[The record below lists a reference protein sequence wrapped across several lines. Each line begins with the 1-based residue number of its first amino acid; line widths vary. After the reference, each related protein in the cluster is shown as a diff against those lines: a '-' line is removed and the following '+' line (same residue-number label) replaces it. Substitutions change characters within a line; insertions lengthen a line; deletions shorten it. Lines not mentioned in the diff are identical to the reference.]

1 MGRAR
6 IRIWFVGS
14 CCAILALACAQAAR
28 AQAPAAT
35 VTALMVSD
43 IHFEPFWDPAK
54 AAQLAAAP
62 VTQWSAILAAPD
74 STDRA
79 QRFAE
84 LQTACHAKGT
94 DTSYRLLNSSL
105 SAMRAHAA
113 GAAFITLSGDLMAHD
128 FSCKFHTLFP
138 QRTSA
143 EYGALAV
150 KTVAFVEF
158 ELHGS
163 FPRAVLF
170 TALGNNDSDCGD
182 YQLDAHSSFL
192 SQVGADIALPV
203 GVSQAEQTQV
213 LHTFVAT
220 GDYNVPMPAP
230 FEHARI
236 IVLDNLFM
244 SKRYAT
250 CSSTSDRKTAAGQ
263 ITWLR
268 DQLEMARRKHDKV
281 WFMAHI
287 PPGVDPYSTA
297 RKMRDVCGGE
307 KAEMFLASDALA
319 GTLADFGDVIRLAIF
334 AHTHMDELRLLEP
347 PVRVSPGASPAQP
360 AVAVKMVSS
369 ISPVDGN
376 NPSFTVARVNPAT
389 AELMDY
395 KVYAASN
402 QTGADTTWSKEYDF
416 ADTYHEPAFTASTV
430 ADLIAGFRADRT
442 AQTPASQAYLR
453 DYFVGDRSALLKP
466 FWPQY
471 VCALANSTSEAYRS
485 CVCSSGK

>member
-1 MGRAR
+1 MAR
-6 IRIWFVGS
+6 TLIQNWIFAS
-14 CCAILALACAQAAR
+14 CCVLVALPAAQSAR
-28 AQAPAAT
+28 AQAPPAT

-54 AAQLAAAP
+54 VAQLAAAP
-62 VTQWSAILAAPD
+62 ATQWSAILAAPD
-74 STDRA
+74 SSDRA

-84 LQTACHAKGT
+84 LQNACHAKGT
-94 DTSYRLLNSSL
+94 DTSYQLLHSSL

-113 GAAFITLSGDLMAHD
+113 GAVFITLSGDLMAHD

-138 QRTSA
+138 QGTIA
-143 EYGALAV
+143 EYESFAV
-150 KTVAFVEF
+150 KTVAFSEL
-158 ELHGS
+158 ELHDS
-163 FPRAVLF
+163 FPHAVLF

-182 YQLDAHSSFL
+182 YQLDAHGPFL
-192 SQVGADIALPV
+192 SQVGADIAPHL

-213 LHTFVAT
+213 LHTFAAT
-220 GDYNVPMPAP
+220 GDYNVPMSPP
-230 FEHARI
+230 LEHTHF

-250 CSSTSDRKTAAGQ
+250 CASMPDPKPAADQ

-268 DQLEMARRKHDKV
+268 DQLETARREHQKV

-307 KAEMFLASDALA
+307 KAEMFLSSDALA
-319 GTLADFGDVIRLAIF
+319 ATLADFGDVIRLAIF
-334 AHTHMDELRLLEP
+334 AHTHMDELRLLDP
-347 PVRVSPGASPAQP
+347 AASASAAHLP
-360 AVAVKMVSS
+360 VAVKMVSS

-376 NPSFTVARVNPAT
+376 NPSFTVARVNAAT
-389 AELMDY
+389 AELTDY
-395 KVYAASN
+395 DVYAASN
-402 QTGADTTWSKEYDF
+402 QTGVDTTWSREYDF

-430 ADLIAGFRADRT
+430 ADLIAGFRADKT